1 MWRKHLQSPR
11 IRLYH
16 DTYLL
21 LGREVVHDV
30 EELADLLGRLALDHI
45 RHSLAANV
53 AGWVASRSV
62 PPDTPTKMNA
72 GPRKAQVLTG
82 GA

>member
-1 MWRKHLQSPR
+1 MGMEGSYDALS
-11 IRLYH
+11 
-16 DTYLL
+16 TYLL
-21 LGREVVHDV
+21 LRSEVVDDV
-30 EELADLLGRLALDHI
+30 EELANLLGRLALDHV

-53 AGWVASRSV
+53 ARWVASGSV
-62 PPDTPTKMNA
+62 HSDTPTKMNA